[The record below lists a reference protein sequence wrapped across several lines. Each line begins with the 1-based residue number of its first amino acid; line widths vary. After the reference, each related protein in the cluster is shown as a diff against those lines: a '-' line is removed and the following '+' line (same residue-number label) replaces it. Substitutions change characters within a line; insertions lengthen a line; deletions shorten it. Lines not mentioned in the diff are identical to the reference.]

1 MTTLAII
8 SGATGAALHPR
19 IGLILG
25 VANMVAD
32 GLSMGASNYLG
43 LKAELEQ
50 TGRSIE
56 QEKPLRHGMATA
68 AAFAVAGGVPLLA
81 YVLAP
86 VAGGTIFAWAALL
99 SALALVALGLVRAR
113 LSARSPMRSAAEVIA
128 IGAIASAAAYG
139 VGMFAQWLSGKTL

>member
-25 VANMVAD
+25 VANLMAD

-68 AAFAVAGGVPLLA
+68 AAFAVAGSVPLLA
-81 YVLAP
+81 YVLVP
-86 VAGGTIFAWAALL
+86 VAGGAIFAWAVLL
-99 SALALVALGLVRAR
+99 SALALVVLGLLRAR
-113 LSARSPMRSAAEVIA
+113 LSAKGRLRSVAEVIA

-139 VGMFAQWLSGKTL
+139 VGLFAQWVSESL